1 MNIFEIAQKIGEYI
15 TNIVQLF
22 NKFIELIGIGI
33 NSIPE
38 PFKTIL
44 LVFLPVAT
52 IIWLY
57 IIIKR

>member
-22 NKFIELIGIGI
+22 NKFIELIGTGI
-33 NSIPE
+33 NAIPE